1 MFKNF
6 KLNKISNELEFEISD
21 IDISILNGLRRI
33 LISDIPILGFKI
45 DDNLINIEENT
56 TSLNNEIISNRIAL
70 IPINISEKYNEE
82 FDPINN
88 SFEIILDV
96 SCENKLD
103 LENITT
109 NNFKIKVDGN
119 IIKNNK
125 DYFNYN
131 SISNEPILI
140 HRIKNNQTLRLN
152 AKAIKD
158 IGRNNA
164 SFCIVSGIA
173 VYNKINE
180 KSKESDII
188 KKERD
193 IIENIHIFKFEII
206 NNTISHLYLFK
217 KAIEILIF
225 KLDEIKL
232 ELSKNDSTLIT
243 INNYFD
249 YINTFDINIKN
260 ENDTIGYIIQSKIFD
275 KYIVNK
281 NKFKEYKCEF
291 VGYTKKHPLD
301 NTLILR
307 VTLNKCDDK
316 NIIKALIIE
325 ECINLIYSLNNI
337 IKEWINFNEIN
348 K

>member
-1 MFKNF
+1 MFKNY

-109 NNFKIKVDGN
+109 NNLKIKVDGN

-152 AKAIKD
+152 AKATKD

-180 KSKESDII
+180 KSKETDII

-316 NIIKALIIE
+316 NIIKAFIIE
-325 ECINLIYSLNNI
+325 ECIDLIYSLNNI